1 MGVTVVSVSFVHI
14 LQGIKGIRSF
24 NHRERA
30 LQGGF
35 ASEKWIL
42 VAVAFSKDGIIT
54 A

>member
-1 MGVTVVSVSFVHI
+1 
-14 LQGIKGIRSF
+14 
-24 NHRERA
+24 

-42 VAVAFSKDGIIT
+42 VAMAFSKDGIIT